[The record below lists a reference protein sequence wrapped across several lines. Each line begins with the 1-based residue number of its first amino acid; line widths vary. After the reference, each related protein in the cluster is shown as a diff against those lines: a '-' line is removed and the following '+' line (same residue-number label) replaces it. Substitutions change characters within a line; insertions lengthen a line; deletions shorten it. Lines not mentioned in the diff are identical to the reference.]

1 MGLEP
6 VRGVDVAKERE
17 TNVMRPSSSL
27 RVTTILISST
37 SLLIISHYH
46 TLLGDATLSSFILYF
61 LIPLGIIVLVFR
73 EDPRRFGLTLGDWK
87 SGAISSTVG
96 IALMA
101 VVIVALVQL
110 EEFRQ
115 YYTLGILEQPDLA
128 RWVEFALRQGVY
140 MFSWEFIF
148 RGFMLFGLKER
159 FGSLA
164 IWIQAIPFAIM
175 HLGKPELE
183 TLSTVFGGAAFGYI
197 DLESRSVFPSVVIH
211 WAIYLMMVLAAAWA

>member
-1 MGLEP
+1 
-6 VRGVDVAKERE
+6 V
-17 TNVMRPSSSL
+17 TNANSNL
-27 RVTTILISST
+27 RMATILVTST
-37 SLLIISHYH
+37 LLLIVSHYH
-46 TLLGDATLSSFILYF
+46 KLFGDETLSSFVLYF
-61 LIPLGIIVLVFR
+61 LIPLGIILVLFR
-73 EDPRRFGLTLGDWK
+73 DDPRKFGLALGDWRK
-87 SGAISSTVG
+87 GILFCVLG

-101 VVIVALVQL
+101 AIIGLLAQL
-110 EEFRQ
+110 EEFQQ
-115 YYTLGILEQPDLA
+115 YYGLGIFEHLQATEM
-128 RWVEFALRQGVY
+128 VEFALRQGVY

-211 WAIYLMMVLAAAWA
+211 WAIYLMMVFAAAAA